1 MYKRI
6 LTAAAAAIIAVL
18 LLFVLGPMGVDA
30 VSNPQFHTVAQVR

>member
-30 VSNPQFHTVAQVR
+30 VTDPRYHTVAQAR